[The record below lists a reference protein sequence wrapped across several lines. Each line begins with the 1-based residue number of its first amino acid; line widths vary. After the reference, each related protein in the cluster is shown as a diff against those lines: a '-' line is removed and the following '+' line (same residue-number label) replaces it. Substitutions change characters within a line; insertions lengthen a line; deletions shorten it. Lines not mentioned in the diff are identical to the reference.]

1 MLIIDHLSKQYPG
14 GTKAVDDV
22 TLHVQPGDLYGFI
35 GHNGAGKTTTL
46 KCAAGILAFDAG
58 TVHINGMSL
67 QDNPV
72 ACKSVTAY
80 IPDQP
85 ELYPH
90 LTGWQYLSFITSI
103 YGLDQSV
110 ESAASDF
117 AALFEILDD
126 LPSQISSYSH
136 GMRQKLALVSAFMRS
151 PRLFMLDEPFV
162 GLDPRASLE
171 LKRLLSQACEAG
183 AAVLFSTHVLEVAEK
198 MCNKIAVIKSGRLVA
213 SGSTE
218 EVTARSSLVD
228 VFMELNADRD
238 EMRHSARAE
247 V

>member
-1 MLIIDHLSKQYPG
+1 MLRIDHLSKQYPG
-14 GTKAVDDV
+14 GAKAVDDL
-22 TLHVQPGDLYGFI
+22 TLHVEPGDLYGFI

-46 KCAAGILAFDAG
+46 KCAAGILSFESG
-58 TVHINGMSL
+58 SVQINGTALAS
-67 QDNPV
+67 DPV
-72 ACKSVTAY
+72 ACKLVTAY

-85 ELYPH
+85 EIYPH
-90 LTGWQYLSFITSI
+90 LTGWQYLSFITNI
-103 YGLDQSV
+103 YQLDH
-110 ESAASDF
+110 SAEDTATQY

-136 GMRQKLALVSAFMRS
+136 GMRQKLALVSAFMRK
-151 PRLFMLDEPFV
+151 PKLFMLDEPFV

-171 LKRLLSQACEAG
+171 LKRLLTEACSEG

-198 MCNKIAVIKSGRLVA
+198 MCNKVAVIKSGRLVA
-213 SGSTE
+213 SGLTE
-218 EVTARSSLVD
+218 QVTASSSLVD

-238 EMRHSARAE
+238 DMRITPSDE